1 MRIAVLGAGA
11 WGTAVAISLSSAS
24 ALKSA
29 SVSASVSALTRS
41 RRLDQAVSKSLARE
55 DAARSTIA
63 TLLQREDVQTLAKGY
78 GLDLRRAEA
87 AVGTLQGDDLRRVSA
102 LAANADSQL
111 AGGATTVTFSLVAVL
126 LIIIIVILLAG

>member
-1 MRIAVLGAGA
+1 MTRRFQLITHVLVATLCLSAPTAYSDDKAV
-11 WGTAVAISLSSAS
+11 VQQD
-24 ALKSA
+24 
-29 SVSASVSALTRS
+29 
-41 RRLDQAVSKSLARE
+41 LDQAVSKSLARE

-63 TLLQREDVQTLAKGY
+63 TLLQREDVQTLAKVY